1 MVWYVISA
9 VAFLAAVAMV
19 VVTYVRDRR
28 YLKMKASQAMDP
40 RVYEELEEE
49 EREARARRERFKGAL
64 EEAKKGEGGNS

>member
-28 YLKMKASQAMDP
+28 YLRMKVSQAMDP

-49 EREARARRERFKGAL
+49 EKEAMARRDRFRGAL
-64 EEAKKGEGGNS
+64 KEAEKGRGGNP